1 MYING
6 RKITLDE
13 LEQLA
18 NNLIGSL
25 IDDLYEGIQTDG
37 IKENIP
43 GDNKKQIS
51 VLNKMIEHYIE
62 REEYEKCANLRDLIV
77 IHALQN

>member
-18 NNLIGSL
+18 NKLIGSL
-25 IDDLYEGIQTDG
+25 IDDLYDNIVKDGIQ
-37 IKENIP
+37 KHVP
-43 GDNKKQIS
+43 GVKNKQRS
-51 VLNKMIEHYIE
+51 VLNKMIEHYVE
-62 REEYEKCANLRDLIV
+62 REEYERCAILRDLIKF
-77 IHALQN
+77 

>member
-6 RKITLDE
+6 RKITLEE

-25 IDDLYEGIQTDG
+25 IDDLYDDIIRDG
-37 IKENIP
+37 IEKHVP
-43 GDNKKQIS
+43 DKKKKQRS

-62 REEYEKCANLRDLIV
+62 REEYEKCATLRDMIKL
-77 IHALQN
+77 